1 MNTGTKES
9 RRGGDGHPGPGVIAF
24 LSLSICRLGKCT
36 LKERGV
42 FLSQVI
48 NLGCLCSL
56 ANTGETIAV
65 RGNQGL
71 WHTCCALKF
80 AA

>member
-1 MNTGTKES
+1 MY
-9 RRGGDGHPGPGVIAF
+9 V
-24 LSLSICRLGKCT
+24 GKCT
-36 LKERGV
+36 LKEHSV

-48 NLGCLCSL
+48 NLECLCSL

-65 RGNQGL
+65 CGNQGL
-71 WHTCCALKF
+71 WHICCALKF

>member
-1 MNTGTKES
+1 MY
-9 RRGGDGHPGPGVIAF
+9 V
-24 LSLSICRLGKCT
+24 GKCT
-36 LKERGV
+36 LKEHSV

-65 RGNQGL
+65 CGNQGL
-71 WHTCCALKF
+71 WHICCALEF

>member
-1 MNTGTKES
+1 MGRWTSWTWS
-9 RRGGDGHPGPGVIAF
+9 Y
-24 LSLSICRLGKCT
+24 SISEPFYMYVGKCT
-36 LKERGV
+36 LKEHGV

-65 RGNQGL
+65 CRNQGL
-71 WHTCCALKF
+71 WHTCCALEF